1 MFEKFDYVC
10 KFTCNTFQVDE
21 SAILQ
26 FQMGVPQAI
35 SNGEIVSSPRVSEQG
50 AQEIMRVIEDHNEAM
65 MMYQRLASSITS
77 EAQLILPN
85 GLEFVRAHKV
95 GIIGKLIEASE
106 KRGADVRILCP
117 LDDNNRSLVSSI
129 QGEFK
134 RLTIL
139 NYEKYSFSS
148 IFFIVNSREF
158 IRADLKD
165 PDSIEIDAAFG
176 LSVYSNSRS
185 SIDTFKTFFDILYNQ
200 ILLNEDFRKR
210 EKVKDEFIA
219 VASHELRTP
228 IQPILGF
235 AFLAKMG
242 KLKQEEAWDGVLKE
256 ARRLQQLANDIL
268 DVSKMESGSM
278 MYFMENERINQI
290 LVSLV
295 KSVKNDLPSN
305 VQLAVEYPE
314 EDANLEIQLD
324 RSRFIQVISN
334 LLGNAIKF
342 TENGS
347 IKVQS
352 RTLTNEN
359 KVEIAIS
366 DTGKGFS
373 ADILPVLFQK
383 FATKGHGNVQ
393 NHKGTGLG
401 LYISQA
407 IVRAHKGDISAFN
420 NKEGGATFLI
430 TLPLQRKK

>member
-1 MFEKFDYVC
+1 ME
-10 KFTCNTFQVDE
+10 
-21 SAILQ
+21 
-26 FQMGVPQAI
+26 VPQAI
-35 SNGEIVSSPRVSEQG
+35 SNGKVVSSSRVSEQR
-50 AQEIMRVIEDHNEAM
+50 AQETMRVIEDPKESM
-65 MMYQRLASSITS
+65 MLYERLASSVTS
-77 EAQLILPN
+77 EAQLLLPN
-85 GLEFVRAHKV
+85 GFEFMRAHRI
-95 GIIGKLIEASE
+95 GIIDKLIEASE
-106 KRGADVRILCP
+106 KRGANVRILCP
-117 LDDNNRSLVSSI
+117 IDDSNRSLVSSI
-129 QGEFK
+129 QSLAK

-139 NYEKYSFSS
+139 KYEKYSFSS
-148 IFFIVNSREF
+148 IFFIVNSKEF
-158 IRADLKD
+158 IRADLREQGSK
-165 PDSIEIDAAFG
+165 EIGDEFG
-176 LSVYSNSRS
+176 LAVYSSSRS
-185 SIDTFKTFFDILYNQ
+185 SVDSFRTFFDVLYNQ
-200 ILLNEDFRKR
+200 TLISEDFRKR

-242 KLKQEEAWDGVLKE
+242 KLKQEEAWEGVLKE

-295 KSVKNDLPSN
+295 KSVKTDLPNN
-305 VQLAVEYPE
+305 VEMTVEFPE
-314 EDANLEIQLD
+314 NEAYLEIQLD

-352 RTLTNEN
+352 RTLANEN

-373 ADILPVLFQK
+373 DDILPVLFQK

-401 LYISQA
+401 LYICHA
-407 IVRAHKGDISAFN
+407 IVKAHNGDIAAFN
-420 NKEGGATFLI
+420 NKDGGATFVI
-430 TLPLQRKK
+430 TLPNLKKALKSTVFPQK